1 MFNLFCCGLLWHKD
15 TFQMMSYC
23 LFFLNDIGIISSNHT
38 HLKTAFEK
46 VQCLSS
52 VAFHYII
59 FVLKIKKQL
68 TPKTNKFI
76 QPVIIQRIKNART
89 HTHTHSKCKFAI
101 WHICKRCSWLRS
113 AHTHLKTSFLVR
125 VYLGSGICLWFKYS
139 PLLTSLFTRVRTVSI
154 SSSTGLHRKHQKH
167 YYYYYYFIMSQSC
180 QYGLTNTVASG
191 QKAQQAAS

>member
-1 MFNLFCCGLLWHKD
+1 
-15 TFQMMSYC
+15 MMSYC

-52 VAFHYII
+52 VAFHYTI

-89 HTHTHSKCKFAI
+89 HTHTANVNSEYDTFVSVA
-101 WHICKRCSWLRS
+101 
-113 AHTHLKTSFLVR
+113 
-125 VYLGSGICLWFKYS
+125 LGSGQLIH
-139 PLLTSLFTRVRTVSI
+139 I
-154 SSSTGLHRKHQKH
+154 
-167 YYYYYYFIMSQSC
+167 
-180 QYGLTNTVASG
+180 
-191 QKAQQAAS
+191 